1 MKIRI
6 RRVLLTSAMTAVAF
20 CAIGS
25 ATARWPILGEEWAEW
40 TRYDSNGDAIGG
52 GRIECDGSI
61 HTWGDAGRP
70 GGPLTLYPCN

>member
-6 RRVLLTSAMTAVAF
+6 RRVLLTSVMMAVAL

-25 ATARWPILGEEWAEW
+25 ASARWPKIGVEWAEW

-61 HTWGDAGRP
+61 HTWGQSGPAAGP
-70 GGPLTLYPCN
+70 MTLYPC